1 MKGSISLACLEP
13 QTRQDYTT
21 LTLLGPW
28 RGKRKRRG
36 GDGGEKKQTGKG
48 GNDSRGGNSR
58 QRISENQA
66 AVKNGCLS
74 RWRFALDNGPVQTD
88 ETTANPASQ

>member
-1 MKGSISLACLEP
+1 MLGASDKTRLHYLNLVGALE
-13 QTRQDYTT
+13 
-21 LTLLGPW
+21 
-28 RGKRKRRG
+28 RKAEEEGRG

-48 GNDSRGGNSR
+48 GDDSRGGNSR

>member
-1 MKGSISLACLEP
+1 MWVKGSISLACLEP

-36 GDGGEKKQTGKG
+36 GDGGGEEADREG
-48 GNDSRGGNSR
+48 G
-58 QRISENQA
+58 E
-66 AVKNGCLS
+66 
-74 RWRFALDNGPVQTD
+74 
-88 ETTANPASQ
+88 